1 MITEA
6 HFSVHVDGGNK
17 GDEEMLGKYG
27 VGEKCK
33 RTDGWGFYQNVG
45 NSCCENAL
53 QKEGGT

>member
-27 VGEKCK
+27 VGEKCR
-33 RTDGWGFYQNVG
+33 RTDG
-45 NSCCENAL
+45 
-53 QKEGGT
+53 